1 MTPFTVLILICSMSL
16 DHAACQLDTA
26 RASVQGPHVASEM
39 ECGRLGQMT
48 IAQTAAE
55 VRPEPGKE
63 YLKIVCSHS
72 GSATARKTADLQ

>member
-16 DHAACQLDTA
+16 DHAACQPDTA
-26 RASVQGPHVASEM
+26 RASVQGPRVASEIA
-39 ECGRLGQMT
+39 CGQVGMTT

-72 GSATARKTADLQ
+72 AARKTADLQ

>member
-16 DHAACQLDTA
+16 DHAACQPDTA
-26 RASVQGPHVASEM
+26 RASVQGPHVANEM
-39 ECGRLGQMT
+39 ACAQLGQIT

-72 GSATARKTADLQ
+72 GGAAAHH

>member
-1 MTPFTVLILICSMSL
+1 MTPFTVLILVCSMTL
-16 DHAACQLDTA
+16 DRAACQPDTA
-26 RASVQGPHVASEM
+26 RAMVQGPHVASELS
-39 ECGRLGQMT
+39 CGQLGQIT

-72 GSATARKTADLQ
+72 GRAMPRTSADLH

>member
-16 DHAACQLDTA
+16 DHAACQPDTA

-39 ECGRLGQMT
+39 ACGQLGQIT
-48 IAQTAAE
+48 IAQTASE

-72 GSATARKTADLQ
+72 GSAGGRKTADLQ

>member
-16 DHAACQLDTA
+16 DHAACQPDTA
-26 RASVQGPHVASEM
+26 RASVEGPHVASEM
-39 ECGRLGQMT
+39 ACGQLGQIT

-63 YLKIVCSHS
+63 YLKIVCTR
-72 GSATARKTADLQ
+72 SASQKSAIK